1 MGWRDKLR
9 GYLPSVRNPSVQP
22 SNYNTFLSN
31 WGWIFSNGNK
41 TIGDY
46 SLYEQAEHNVYVYR
60 SIEVISDTLLING
73 FSINNPDETEVNF
86 ERTQYLTNLFN
97 NPQGYRSELT
107 YAMFHKQYMKSFELT
122 GDAFIEVNY
131 ENFNWDDSD
140 YYKVING
147 FNFIPPQLLR
157 WFDDTEQ
164 WGFRDK
170 PSIRY
175 ESDELIHIY
184 EPEID
189 IRHLKYGVSKLDKVR
204 LPILMMF
211 LGLTHNKELLEND
224 GIDPRAI
231 LAFDKEVSDE
241 TFEKELSRLADMAE
255 ERRKGGTL
263 AVKGA
268 TFQSSSITNQDLDFL
283 ELMKLC
289 RDMILTAYGV
299 QPGKAGIRETANLG
313 TGSGESQD
321 KDFKDMMKAKATII
335 EGAFNKCLGH
345 NGFHELFQ
353 FNEMDIEDK
362 LKRSQIENSQINT
375 GVLTVNEV
383 RARYGLDPVVWGDI
397 PNNQIMMDSMNTQ
410 APNDILNSNGL
421 NISVPDLKQY
431 ENNLNKAKWT
441 GYWSDNRG
449 W

>member
-1 MGWRDKLR
+1 MGWKDRLR
-9 GYLPSVRNPSVQP
+9 GILPIVRRPQYN

-31 WGWIFSNGNK
+31 YGWIFSNSNK
-41 TIGDY
+41 TLGDY
-46 SLYEQAEHNVYVYR
+46 SLYEKAEDNVYVYR

-73 FSINNPDETEVNF
+73 FNINNLEDYNVNI
-86 ERTQYLTNLFN
+86 ERTRYLTNLFN
-97 NPQGYRSELT
+97 NPQGYTSELT
-107 YAMFHKQYMKSFELT
+107 YAMFHKQYVRSYELT

-131 ENFNWDDSD
+131 EEFSWDDDD
-140 YYKVING
+140 YYKIING
-147 FNFIPPQLLR
+147 FQFIPADLLR
-157 WFDDTEQ
+157 WFPDTEQ
-164 WGFRDK
+164 WGYRSK

-175 ESDELIHIY
+175 EPDELIHIY
-184 EPEID
+184 EPEINF
-189 IRHLKYGVSKLDKVR
+189 RNLKYGVSKLDKIR

-211 LGLTHNKELLEND
+211 LGLHHNQELLEND

-231 LAFDKEVSDE
+231 LSFDKEVSDE
-241 TFEKELSRLADMAE
+241 TFENELSRLAEMAQ
-255 ERRKGGTL
+255 ERKKGGTL

-268 TFQSSSITNQDLDFL
+268 SFQTSTISNQDLDFL

-345 NGFHELFQ
+345 NGFEEVFQ

-362 LKRSQIENSQINT
+362 LKRSQIETNQINSN
-375 GVLTVNEV
+375 VLTVNEV
-383 RARYGLDPVVWGDI
+383 RSSYGYDPVPWGDI
-397 PNNQIMMDSMNTQ
+397 PNNMMSPDSIGNPSLEGVDTM
-410 APNDILNSNGL
+410 GL
-421 NISVPDLKQY
+421 GIDGLKRY
-431 ENNLNKAKWT
+431 ENNLNKAKWLS
-441 GYWSDNRG
+441 YWGDTDG